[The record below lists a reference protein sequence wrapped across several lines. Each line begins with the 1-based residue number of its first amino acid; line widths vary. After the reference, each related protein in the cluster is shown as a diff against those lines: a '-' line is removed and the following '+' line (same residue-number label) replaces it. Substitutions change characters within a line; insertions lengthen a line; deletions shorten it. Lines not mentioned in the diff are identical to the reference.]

1 MRIECPNCS
10 TSYPI
15 ERTCLKAEAGVRFT
29 IICAVCGV
37 DFDGS
42 FSETPAT
49 PDVVTVV
56 RGVPGTPADWV
67 NRWTFGF
74 FGQKAMPAIEDQI
87 FRIPGTPAAVV
98 VDTRKRP

>member
-1 MRIECPNCS
+1 MRIECPHCD

-29 IICAVCGV
+29 IVCSVCGH

-42 FSETPAT
+42 IREEPAL
-49 PDVVTVV
+49 PEVVTIIK
-56 RGVPGTPADWV
+56 GTAAVPASWV
-67 NRWTFGF
+67 NRGTFGLV
-74 FGQKAMPAIEDQI
+74 GRAEVPAVADQTY
-87 FRIPGTPAAVV
+87 RTPGSPAFLV